1 MKAYVL
7 FKKKDKGMALTLSKK
22 KTKVDEKDQVGGAE
36 GQGQGRKTIETGFL
50 PSEEQVKATLS
61 DCRFSTMAKA
71 TKDPSL
77 VG

>member
-22 KTKVDEKDQVGGAE
+22 KAKADASDQAGGAE

-50 PSEEQVKATLS
+50 PSEEQVEAMLGDSK
-61 DCRFSTMAKA
+61 FSTMTKA
-71 TKDPSL
+71 TKDPSN

>member
-1 MKAYVL
+1 VKAYVL

-22 KTKVDEKDQVGGAE
+22 KTKVDENDQVGGAE

-50 PSEEQVKATLS
+50 PSEEQVEATLS
-61 DCRFSTMAKA
+61 DGRFSTMAKA